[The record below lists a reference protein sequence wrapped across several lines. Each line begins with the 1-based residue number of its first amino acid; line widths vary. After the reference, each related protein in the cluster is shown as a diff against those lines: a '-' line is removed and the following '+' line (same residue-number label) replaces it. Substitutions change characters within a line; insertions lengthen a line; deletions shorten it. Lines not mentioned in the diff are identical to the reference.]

1 MLKTTKKIGTL
12 MISAITATTL
22 ITTQGFASDH
32 TADRDTIR
40 VGALRL
46 GSHAPNFIA
55 YERGYFD
62 DQNLD
67 VNFIYF
73 DAAQPMAVAI
83 ASGDVDFGLT
93 AVSGALINLANRGAI
108 KVIGGSLQEEPG
120 VDGQIILAS
129 KAAYD
134 DGLTSPE
141 KLAGRSFGITQAGSS
156 FHYMASKIA
165 EASGFSTS
173 DLTLRPLQGVGTIVG
188 ALRTAQID
196 AWSIVPNVGK
206 PLAEADEIVQIGWV
220 ADYIPDYQVTT
231 VFTSTRNVNERREM
245 VERFLAAYSAGVS
258 DHNAALVDKTASADE
273 AEAVTRI
280 IAQYI
285 AADQPYE
292 RSSVSIQNGAMR
304 INEDAKMNVTNLRD
318 QLEWFQSEG
327 LVSSSI
333 QFETVFDTSFV
344 ETY

>member
-1 MLKTTKKIGTL
+1 MFKTTKKFGAML
-12 MISAITATTL
+12 LGAITVATL
-22 ITTQGFASDH
+22 VTTPAMASSH
-32 TADRDTIR
+32 SADRERIR

-67 VNFIYF
+67 VSFVYF

-93 AVSGALINLANRGAI
+93 AISGALINLAHRGAI
-108 KVIGGSLQEEPG
+108 KVVGGSLHEEQG
-120 VDGQIILAS
+120 VDGQVILAS

-134 DGLTSPE
+134 DGLTSPD
-141 KLAGRSFGITQAGSS
+141 KLVGRSFGITQVGSS
-156 FHYMASKIA
+156 FHYMAAKIA
-165 EASGFSTS
+165 QSSGFSTS

-196 AWSIVPNVGK
+196 AWAIVPNVGK
-206 PLAEADEIVQIGWV
+206 PLLESDEIVQIGWIS
-220 ADYIPDYQVTT
+220 DYIPDYQVTT
-231 VFTSTRNVNERREM
+231 VFTSTRNVNDRRDL
-245 VERFLAAYSAGVS
+245 VERFLAAYSEGVR
-258 DHNAALVDKTASADE
+258 DHNAALVDKTTSAEE
-273 AEAVTRI
+273 AEAVMRI

-285 AADQPYE
+285 AADQPFE

-304 INEDAKMNVTNLRD
+304 INENARMNVTNLRD

-327 LVSSSI
+327 LVSADI
-333 QFETVFDTSFV
+333 QFETVVDTSFV

>member
-1 MLKTTKKIGTL
+1 MQKTTKKIATVL
-12 MISAITATTL
+12 LSAIIATAL
-22 ITTQGFASDH
+22 ITAPGIANNHS
-32 TADRDTIR
+32 AYRETIR

-62 DQNLD
+62 DQNMD
-67 VNFIYF
+67 VNFVYF

-93 AVSGALINLANRGAI
+93 AVSGALINLADRGAI

-120 VDGQIILAS
+120 TDGQVILAS
-129 KAAYD
+129 RAAYD

-141 KLAGRSFGITQAGSS
+141 MLAGRSFGITQAGSS

-165 EASGFSTS
+165 LASGFSTS
-173 DLTLRPLQGVGTIVG
+173 DLNLRPLQGIGTIVG
-188 ALRTAQID
+188 ALRTGQID

-206 PLAEADEIVQIGWV
+206 PLAAGEDIVQIGWIS
-220 ADYIPDYQVTT
+220 DYIPDYQVTT
-231 VFTSTRNVNERREM
+231 VFTSTRIVNDHRALA
-245 VERFLAAYSAGVS
+245 ERFLAAYSAGVR
-258 DHNAALVDKTASADE
+258 DYNAALVDKTTRADE

-285 AADQPYE
+285 AADQPFE
-292 RSSVSIQNGAMR
+292 RSSESIRNGAMR
-304 INEDAKMNVTNLRD
+304 INENAKMNATNLRD

-327 LVSSSI
+327 LISRSI
-333 QFETVFDTSFV
+333 RFERVFDTSFV
-344 ETY
+344 ESY